1 MEKYRNKILSGNS
14 VDLLKGID
22 DKTIDLT
29 LTSPPYDNLRTYKGF
44 VFPFEEIA
52 KELYR
57 ITKDG
62 GVVVWVV
69 NDATINGSET
79 GTSFK
84 QALTFKDIGFN
95 IQESFFS
102 TFLTYALPGSLV
114 MAESLIIGAPLL
126 NIFIAV
132 WLVNARLY
140 PMTVSL
146 MPLLMHKSQPRWKYY
161 LSCHF
166 VAVSAWLIMKNNYQ
180 NVDKKNRIDYWI
192 GVGTAT
198 WSIAIIGTIIGF
210 VTSDYLNKDLMIGFT
225 IVNPVYFM
233 CMMIGA
239 MKTIQISLSII
250 LGAILGPAFYFL
262 SPEWSILFGGF
273 IAGTIAYF
281 VGVKYDK

>member
-1 MEKYRNKILSGNS
+1 MINSKYFFQGFSCIRRL
-14 VDLLKGID
+14 D
-22 DKTIDLT
+22 
-29 LTSPPYDNLRTYKGF
+29 SPAFALF
-44 VFPFEEIA
+44 CCMIA
-52 KELYR
+52 IGAL
-57 ITKDG
+57 
-62 GVVVWVV
+62 
-69 NDATINGSET
+69 
-79 GTSFK
+79 FK
-84 QALTFKDIGFN
+84 NIGFN

-146 MPLLMHKSQPRWKYY
+146 MPLLIHESQPKWKYY

-166 VAVSAWLIMKNNYQ
+166 VAVSAWLIMKSNYQ
-180 NVDKKNRIDYWI
+180 NVNKENRIDYWI

-210 VTSDYLNKDLMIGFT
+210 ITSDYLNKDIMIALA
-225 IVNPVYFM
+225 IINPVYFM

-239 MKTIQISLSII
+239 MKTIQISSSII
-250 LGAILGPAFYFL
+250 LGAILGPAFYFIT
-262 SPEWSILFGGF
+262 PEWCILFGGF
-273 IAGTIAYF
+273 FAGTVGYF
-281 VGVKYDK
+281 LGAKNDN